1 MFERKIKKVIMRWK
15 AISKPEQKLV
25 QQLQKELG
33 VSAIIATLL
42 AQRGMHTFDAAKAFF
57 RPQWEDLHSPFLMQD
72 MDKAVDRIHAALEED
87 EAIMVYGDYDV
98 DGTTSV
104 ALMASFLAEK
114 TTKITPYIPDRYTE
128 GYGVSYQGIDVAK
141 AKGIQLIIALD
152 CGVKAVDK
160 VAYAKEKGID
170 FIICD
175 HHLPGEELPQAVA
188 LLDPKREDCNYPFD
202 ELCGCG
208 IGFKLIQ
215 ALSERWQEPKENL
228 YPYLD
233 LVATAI
239 AADIVPMEGENRT
252 LSFFGL
258 AQLRQNP
265 RPGIQ
270 GFLGALKKPVN
281 ITDLVFKV
289 APRINAAGRMDHALV
304 AVDLL
309 RSKDPTEVKKI
320 AEAIEQFNTE
330 RRATDERITKEALD
344 QIKQRKEESFPATV
358 VFAEDWHK
366 GVVGIVASRLIE
378 NYYRPTV
385 VLTRS
390 GENYA
395 GSVRSIKGFNVY
407 EALEACKDHMIQFG
421 GHKYAAGLTLKENQL
436 THFKTAFE
444 KQVEESILP
453 ELRTPVILYDLAIP
467 IEEVNHKLY
476 RIVEQMAPFGPKNM
490 RPVFCSTN
498 CVDSGQSKVVGKDQS
513 HLRLS
518 VQTPNGPLI
527 GIGFSMAKHYDYIKS
542 GGPFDLLYTLDE
554 NEWNGSVSLQ
564 LKIKAIRPKEPA

>member
-1 MFERKIKKVIMRWK
+1 MLEREIKKINMRWE
-15 AISKPEQKLV
+15 AISEPEQSYV

-33 VSAIIATLL
+33 VSSIIAALL
-42 AQRGMHTFDAAKAFF
+42 VQRGMHTFDAAKAFF
-57 RPQWEDLHSPFLMQD
+57 RPQWQDLHSPFLMRD
-72 MDKAVDRIHAALEED
+72 MDKAVARINAALEED
-87 EAIMVYGDYDV
+87 QAIMVYGDYDV

-104 ALMASFLAEK
+104 ALMSSFLNEK
-114 TTKITPYIPDRYTE
+114 TKKITPYIPDRYTE
-128 GYGVSYQGIDVAK
+128 GYGISFKGIDVAVE
-141 AKGIQLIIALD
+141 KGIQLIIALD
-152 CGVKAVDK
+152 CGIKAVDK
-160 VAYAKEKGID
+160 VAYAKKKGID

-175 HHLPGEELPQAVA
+175 HHLPGEELPQATA
-188 LLDPKREDCNYPFD
+188 LLDPKRSDCDYPFD

-215 ALSERWQEPKENL
+215 ALSESWDETEEKL
-228 YPYLD
+228 FPYLD

-252 LSFFGL
+252 LCFFGL
-258 AQLRQNP
+258 AQLHQNP

-270 GFLGALKKPVN
+270 SLLGSLKKPVN

-309 RSKDPTEVKKI
+309 TTNDHNEVKKM

-330 RRATDERITKEALD
+330 RRATDERITQEALI
-344 QIKQRKEESFPATV
+344 QIKQRKEEDFPATV

-378 NYYRPTV
+378 NHYRPTV
-385 VLTRS
+385 VLTQS
-390 GENYA
+390 GENYV
-395 GSVRSIKGFNVY
+395 GSVRSVKGFNVY
-407 EALEACKDHMIQFG
+407 NALEACKAHMLQFG
-421 GHKYAAGLTLKENQL
+421 GHKYAAGLTLHKDLL
-436 THFKTAFE
+436 TAFKAAFE
-444 KQVEESILP
+444 KQVETTILP
-453 ELRTPVILYDLAIP
+453 EQKTPVLPYDLMLP

-476 RIVEQMAPFGPKNM
+476 RIVAQMAPFGPKNM

-518 VQTPNGPLI
+518 VQTANGPLV
-527 GIGFSMAKHYDYIKS
+527 GIGFGMANHFEHIKS
-542 GGPFDLLYTLDE
+542 GAAFDLLYTLDE
-554 NEWNGSVSLQ
+554 NEWNGTISLQ
-564 LKIKAIRPKEPA
+564 LKLKAIRPKE

>member
-1 MFERKIKKVIMRWK
+1 MLEREIQKIIMRWE
-15 AISKPEQKLV
+15 AISEPEQSYV

-33 VSAIIATLL
+33 VSSIIAALL
-42 AQRGMHTFDAAKAFF
+42 VQRGMHSFGAAKAFF
-57 RPQWEDLHSPFLMQD
+57 RPQWQDLHSPFLMRD
-72 MDKAVDRIHAALEED
+72 MDKAVARIHAALEED
-87 EAIMVYGDYDV
+87 QAIMIYGDYDV

-104 ALMASFLAEK
+104 ALMSSFLNEK
-114 TTKITPYIPDRYTE
+114 TEKITPYIPDRYTE
-128 GYGVSYQGIDVAK
+128 GYGISYKGIDVATE
-141 AKGIQLIIALD
+141 KGIQLIIALD
-152 CGVKAVDK
+152 CGIKAVDK

-175 HHLPGEELPQAVA
+175 HHLPGGELPQAIA
-188 LLDPKREDCNYPFD
+188 LLDPKRPDCDYPFD

-215 ALSERWQEPKENL
+215 ALSESWDEPEEKL
-228 YPYLD
+228 FPYTD

-252 LSFFGL
+252 LCFFGL
-258 AQLRQNP
+258 VQLHQNP

-270 GFLGALKKPVN
+270 SLLGSLKKPVN

-309 RSKDPTEVKKI
+309 TTDDHNEVKKLG
-320 AEAIEQFNTE
+320 EAIEQFNTE
-330 RRATDERITKEALD
+330 RRATDERITQEALD
-344 QIKQRKEESFPATV
+344 QIKQRKEEDFPATV

-378 NYYRPTV
+378 NHYRPTV
-385 VLTRS
+385 VLTKS
-390 GENYA
+390 GENYV
-395 GSVRSIKGFNVY
+395 GSVRSVKGFNVY
-407 EALEACKDHMIQFG
+407 NSLEACKVHMLQFG
-421 GHKYAAGLTLKENQL
+421 GHKYAAGLTLHKDQL
-436 THFKTAFE
+436 NAFKSAFE
-444 KQVEESILP
+444 KQVEETILP
-453 ELRTPVILYDLAIP
+453 EQKTPVLTYDLMLP

-476 RIVEQMAPFGPKNM
+476 RIVAQMAPFGPKNM

-498 CVDSGQSKVVGKDQS
+498 CVDTGQSKVVGKDQS

-518 VQTPNGPLI
+518 LQTANGPLL
-527 GIGFSMAKHYDYIKS
+527 GIGFGMANHFEYIKS
-542 GGPFDLLYTLDE
+542 GAAFDLLYTLDE
-554 NEWNGSVSLQ
+554 NEWNGTISLQ
-564 LKIKAIRPKEPA
+564 LKIKAIRPKEQD

>member
-1 MFERKIKKVIMRWK
+1 MLEREIKKINMRWE
-15 AISKPEQKLV
+15 AILEPEQSAV

-33 VSAIIATLL
+33 VSSIIAALL
-42 AQRGMHTFDAAKAFF
+42 VKRGMHTFDTAKAFF
-57 RPQWEDLHSPFLMQD
+57 RPQWQDLHSPFLMRD
-72 MDKAVDRIHAALEED
+72 MDKAVARIHAALEED
-87 EAIMVYGDYDV
+87 QAIMVYGDYDV

-104 ALMASFLAEK
+104 ALMSSFLTEK
-114 TTKITPYIPDRYTE
+114 TEKITPYIPDRYTE
-128 GYGVSYQGIDVAK
+128 GYGISYKGIDVA
-141 AKGIQLIIALD
+141 AEKGIQLIIALD
-152 CGVKAVDK
+152 CGIKAVDK

-175 HHLPGEELPQAVA
+175 HHLPGEELPQATA
-188 LLDPKREDCNYPFD
+188 LLDPKRPDCDYPFD

-215 ALSERWQEPKENL
+215 ALSESWGDAKEKL
-228 YPYLD
+228 LPYLD

-239 AADIVPMEGENRT
+239 AADVVPMEEENRT
-252 LSFFGL
+252 LCFFGL

-270 GFLGALKKPVN
+270 SLLGSLKKSVN

-304 AVDLL
+304 AVELL
-309 RSKDPTEVKKI
+309 TSKDYNKVKKM

-330 RRATDERITKEALD
+330 RRATDERITQEALN
-344 QIKQRKEESFPATV
+344 QIKQRKEEDFPATV

-378 NYYRPTV
+378 NHYRPTV
-385 VLTRS
+385 VLTQS
-390 GENYA
+390 GENYV
-395 GSVRSIKGFNVY
+395 GSVRSVKGFNVY
-407 EALEACKDHMIQFG
+407 NALEACKVHMLQFG
-421 GHKYAAGLTLKENQL
+421 GHKYAAGLTLHKDQL
-436 THFKTAFE
+436 TAFKAAFE
-444 KQVEESILP
+444 KQVETTILP
-453 ELRTPVILYDLAIP
+453 EQKTPVLLYDLALP

-476 RIVEQMAPFGPKNM
+476 RIVAQMAPFGPKNM

-518 VQTPNGPLI
+518 VQTANGPLV
-527 GIGFSMAKHYDYIKS
+527 GIGFGMANHFEHIKS
-542 GGPFDLLYTLDE
+542 GAAFDLLYTLDE
-554 NEWNGSVSLQ
+554 NEWNGTISLQ
-564 LKIKAIRPKEPA
+564 LKLKAIRPKG

>member
-1 MFERKIKKVIMRWK
+1 MRWE
-15 AISKPEQKLV
+15 AISEPEQSAV

-33 VSAIIATLL
+33 VSSTIASLL
-42 AQRGMHTFDAAKAFF
+42 VQRGMHTFDTAKAFF
-57 RPQWEDLHSPFLMQD
+57 RPQWQDLHSPFLMRD
-72 MDKAVDRIHAALEED
+72 MDKAVARIQAALEED
-87 EAIMVYGDYDV
+87 QAIMVYGDYDV

-104 ALMASFLAEK
+104 ALMSSFLTEK
-114 TTKITPYIPDRYTE
+114 TQKVFPYIPDRYTE
-128 GYGVSYQGIDVAK
+128 GYGISYKGIDLA
-141 AKGIQLIIALD
+141 AEKGIHLIIALD
-152 CGVKAVDK
+152 CGIKAVEK

-175 HHLPGEELPQAVA
+175 HHLPGEELPQATA
-188 LLDPKREDCNYPFD
+188 LLDPKRPDCNYPFD

-215 ALSERWQEPKENL
+215 ALSESWDEPEEKL
-228 YPYLD
+228 FPYLD
-233 LVATAI
+233 LVVTAI

-270 GFLGALKKPVN
+270 SFLGTLKKPVT

-309 RSKDPTEVKKI
+309 TTKDHNEVKKI
-320 AEAIEQFNTE
+320 AAAIEQFNTD
-330 RRATDERITKEALD
+330 RRATDERITQEALD
-344 QIKQRKEESFPATV
+344 QIKQRNEEDFPATV
-358 VFAEDWHK
+358 VYAKDWHK
-366 GVVGIVASRLIE
+366 GVVGIVASRVIE

-385 VLTRS
+385 VLTQS
-390 GENYA
+390 GENYV
-395 GSVRSIKGFNVY
+395 GSVRSVKGFNVY
-407 EALEACKDHMIQFG
+407 NALEACKAHMIQFG
-421 GHKYAAGLTLKENQL
+421 GHKYAAGLSLKKTEL
-436 THFKTAFE
+436 TAFKTAFE
-444 KQVEESILP
+444 KQVEATILP
-453 ELRTPVILYDLAIP
+453 EQKTPVITYDLVLP

-476 RIVEQMAPFGPKNM
+476 RIVAQMAPFGPKNM

-498 CVDSGQSKVVGKDQS
+498 CIDSGQSKIVGQDQS

-518 VQTPNGPLI
+518 VQTVNGPLV
-527 GIGFSMAKHYDYIKS
+527 GIGFGLADHFEYIKS
-542 GGPFDLLYTLDE
+542 GAAFDLLYTLDE
-554 NEWNGSVSLQ
+554 NEWNGTSSLQ
-564 LKIKAIRPKEPA
+564 LKIKAIRPKG

>member
-1 MFERKIKKVIMRWK
+1 MLEREIQKIIMRWE
-15 AISKPEQKLV
+15 AISEPEQSYV

-33 VSAIIATLL
+33 VSSIIAALL
-42 AQRGMHTFDAAKAFF
+42 VQRGMHSFGAAKAFF
-57 RPQWEDLHSPFLMQD
+57 RPQWQDLHSPFLMRD
-72 MDKAVDRIHAALEED
+72 MDKAVARIHAALEED
-87 EAIMVYGDYDV
+87 QAIMIYGDYDV

-104 ALMASFLAEK
+104 ALMSSFLNEK
-114 TTKITPYIPDRYTE
+114 TEKITPYIPDRYTE
-128 GYGVSYQGIDVAK
+128 GYGISYKGIDVATE
-141 AKGIQLIIALD
+141 KGIQLIIALD
-152 CGVKAVDK
+152 CGIKAVDK

-175 HHLPGEELPQAVA
+175 HHLPGGELPQAIA
-188 LLDPKREDCNYPFD
+188 LLDPKRPDCDYPFD

-215 ALSERWQEPKENL
+215 ALSESWDEPEEKL
-228 YPYLD
+228 FPYTD

-252 LSFFGL
+252 LCFFGL
-258 AQLRQNP
+258 VQLHQNP

-270 GFLGALKKPVN
+270 SLLGSLKKPVN

-309 RSKDPTEVKKI
+309 TTDDHNEVKKLG
-320 AEAIEQFNTE
+320 EAIEQFNTE
-330 RRATDERITKEALD
+330 RRATDERITQEALD
-344 QIKQRKEESFPATV
+344 QIKQRKEEDFPATV

-378 NYYRPTV
+378 NHYRPTV
-385 VLTRS
+385 VLTKS
-390 GENYA
+390 GENYV
-395 GSVRSIKGFNVY
+395 GSVRSVKGFNVY
-407 EALEACKDHMIQFG
+407 NSLEACKVHMLQFG
-421 GHKYAAGLTLKENQL
+421 GHKYAAGLTLHKDQL
-436 THFKTAFE
+436 NAFKAAFE
-444 KQVEESILP
+444 KQVEETILP
-453 ELRTPVILYDLAIP
+453 EQKTPVLTYDLMLP

-476 RIVEQMAPFGPKNM
+476 RIVAQMAPFGPKNM

-498 CVDSGQSKVVGKDQS
+498 CVDTGQSKVVGKDQS

-518 VQTPNGPLI
+518 LQTANGPLL
-527 GIGFSMAKHYDYIKS
+527 GIGFGMANHFEYIKS
-542 GGPFDLLYTLDE
+542 GAAFDLLYTLDE
-554 NEWNGSVSLQ
+554 NEWNGTISLQ
-564 LKIKAIRPKEPA
+564 LKIKAIRPKEQD

>member
-1 MFERKIKKVIMRWK
+1 MPEREIKKVIMRWE
-15 AISKPEQKLV
+15 AISEPEQSVV

-33 VSAIIATLL
+33 VSSTIASLL
-42 AQRGMHTFDAAKAFF
+42 VQRGMHTFDTAKAFF
-57 RPQWEDLHSPFLMQD
+57 RPQWQDLHSPFLMRD
-72 MDKAVDRIHAALEED
+72 MDKAVARIQAALEED
-87 EAIMVYGDYDV
+87 QAIMVYGDYDV

-104 ALMASFLAEK
+104 ALMSSFLTEK
-114 TTKITPYIPDRYTE
+114 TQKVFPYIPDRYTE
-128 GYGVSYQGIDVAK
+128 GYGISYKGIDLA
-141 AKGIQLIIALD
+141 AEKGIHLIIALD
-152 CGVKAVDK
+152 CGIKAVEK

-175 HHLPGEELPQAVA
+175 HHLPGEELPQATA
-188 LLDPKREDCNYPFD
+188 LLDPKRSDCNYPFD

-215 ALSERWQEPKENL
+215 ALSESWDEPEEKL
-228 YPYLD
+228 FPYLD
-233 LVATAI
+233 LVVTAI

-270 GFLGALKKPVN
+270 SFLGTLKKPVT

-309 RSKDPTEVKKI
+309 NTKDHNEVKKI
-320 AEAIEQFNTE
+320 AAAIEQFNTD
-330 RRATDERITKEALD
+330 RRATDERITQEELD
-344 QIKQRKEESFPATV
+344 QIKQRNEEDFPATV
-358 VFAEDWHK
+358 VYAKDWHK
-366 GVVGIVASRLIE
+366 GVVGIVASRVIE

-385 VLTRS
+385 VLTQS
-390 GENYA
+390 GENYV
-395 GSVRSIKGFNVY
+395 GSVRSVKGFNVY
-407 EALEACKDHMIQFG
+407 NALEACKAHMIQFG
-421 GHKYAAGLTLKENQL
+421 GHKYAAGLSLKKTEL
-436 THFKTAFE
+436 TAFKTAFE
-444 KQVEESILP
+444 KQVEATILP
-453 ELRTPVILYDLAIP
+453 EQKTPVITYDLVLP

-476 RIVEQMAPFGPKNM
+476 RIVAQMAPFGPKNM

-498 CVDSGQSKVVGKDQS
+498 CIDSGQSKIVGQDQS

-518 VQTPNGPLI
+518 VQTVNGPLV
-527 GIGFSMAKHYDYIKS
+527 GIGFGLADHFEHIKS
-542 GGPFDLLYTLDE
+542 GAAFDLLYTLDE
-554 NEWNGSVSLQ
+554 NEWNGTSSLQ
-564 LKIKAIRPKEPA
+564 LKIKAIRPKG

>member
-1 MFERKIKKVIMRWK
+1 MRWE
-15 AISKPEQKLV
+15 AILEPEQSAV

-33 VSAIIATLL
+33 VSSIIAALL
-42 AQRGMHTFDAAKAFF
+42 VQRGMHTFDAAKAFF
-57 RPQWEDLHSPFLMQD
+57 RPQWQDLHSPFSMRD
-72 MDKAVDRIHAALEED
+72 MDKAVARINAALEED
-87 EAIMVYGDYDV
+87 QAIMVYGDYDV

-114 TTKITPYIPDRYTE
+114 TKKITPYIPDRYTE
-128 GYGVSYQGIDVAK
+128 GYGISFKGIDVA
-141 AKGIQLIIALD
+141 AEKGIQLIIALD
-152 CGVKAVDK
+152 CGIKAVDK

-175 HHLPGEELPQAVA
+175 HHLPGEELPQATA
-188 LLDPKREDCNYPFD
+188 LLDPKRPDCDYPFD

-215 ALSERWQEPKENL
+215 ALSESWDEPEENL
-228 YPYLD
+228 LPYLD

-252 LSFFGL
+252 LCFFGL
-258 AQLRQNP
+258 AQLHQNP

-270 GFLGALKKPVN
+270 RLLGTLKKPVN

-309 RSKDPTEVKKI
+309 TSKDHNEVKKM

-330 RRATDERITKEALD
+330 RRTTDERITQEALD
-344 QIKQRKEESFPATV
+344 QIKQRKEEDFPATV

-385 VLTRS
+385 VLTQS
-390 GENYA
+390 GENYV
-395 GSVRSIKGFNVY
+395 GSVRSVKGFNVY
-407 EALEACKDHMIQFG
+407 NALEACKAHMLQFG
-421 GHKYAAGLTLKENQL
+421 GHKYAAGLTLHKDQL
-436 THFKTAFE
+436 TAFKAAFE
-444 KQVEESILP
+444 KQVETTILP
-453 ELRTPVILYDLAIP
+453 EQKTPILTYDLLLP

-476 RIVEQMAPFGPKNM
+476 RIVAQMAPFGPKNM
-490 RPVFCSTN
+490 RPVFCSLN
-498 CVDSGQSKVVGKDQS
+498 CVDSGQSKVVGKDKN

-518 VQTPNGPLI
+518 VQTANGPLV
-527 GIGFSMAKHYDYIKS
+527 GIGFGMANHFEYIKS
-542 GGPFDLLYTLDE
+542 GAAFDLLYTLDE
-554 NEWNGSVSLQ
+554 NEWNGTTSLQ
-564 LKIKAIRPKEPA
+564 LKLKAIRPKE

>member
-1 MFERKIKKVIMRWK
+1 VLEREIQKIIMRWE
-15 AISKPEQKLV
+15 AISEPEQSYV

-33 VSAIIATLL
+33 VSSIIAALL
-42 AQRGMHTFDAAKAFF
+42 VQRGMHSFGAAKAFF
-57 RPQWEDLHSPFLMQD
+57 RPQWQDLHSPFLMRD
-72 MDKAVDRIHAALEED
+72 MDKAVARIHAALEED
-87 EAIMVYGDYDV
+87 QAIMIYGDYDV

-104 ALMASFLAEK
+104 ALMSSFLNEK
-114 TTKITPYIPDRYTE
+114 TEKITPYIPDRYTE
-128 GYGVSYQGIDVAK
+128 GYGISYKGIDVATE
-141 AKGIQLIIALD
+141 KGIQLIIALD
-152 CGVKAVDK
+152 CGIKAVDK

-175 HHLPGEELPQAVA
+175 HHLPGGELPQAIA
-188 LLDPKREDCNYPFD
+188 LLDPKRPDCDYPFD

-215 ALSERWQEPKENL
+215 ALSESWDEPEEKL
-228 YPYLD
+228 FPYTD

-252 LSFFGL
+252 LCFFGL
-258 AQLRQNP
+258 VQLHQNP

-270 GFLGALKKPVN
+270 SLLGSLKKPVN

-309 RSKDPTEVKKI
+309 TTDDHNEVKKLG
-320 AEAIEQFNTE
+320 EAIEQFNTE
-330 RRATDERITKEALD
+330 RRATDERITQEALD
-344 QIKQRKEESFPATV
+344 QIKQRKEEDFPATV

-378 NYYRPTV
+378 NHYRPTV
-385 VLTRS
+385 VLTKS
-390 GENYA
+390 GENYV
-395 GSVRSIKGFNVY
+395 GSVRSVKGFNVY
-407 EALEACKDHMIQFG
+407 NSLEACKVHMLQFG
-421 GHKYAAGLTLKENQL
+421 GHKYAAGLILHKDQL
-436 THFKTAFE
+436 NAFKAAFE
-444 KQVEESILP
+444 KQVEETILP
-453 ELRTPVILYDLAIP
+453 EQKTPVLTYDLMLP

-476 RIVEQMAPFGPKNM
+476 RIVAQMAPFGPKNM

-498 CVDSGQSKVVGKDQS
+498 CVDTGQSKVVGKDQS

-518 VQTPNGPLI
+518 LQTANGPLL
-527 GIGFSMAKHYDYIKS
+527 GIGFGMANHFEYIKS
-542 GGPFDLLYTLDE
+542 GAAFDLLYTLDE
-554 NEWNGSVSLQ
+554 NEWNGTISLQ
-564 LKIKAIRPKEPA
+564 LKIKAIRPKEQY

>member
-1 MFERKIKKVIMRWK
+1 MLKREIQKIIMRWE
-15 AISKPEQKLV
+15 AILEPEQSYV

-33 VSAIIATLL
+33 VSSIIAALL
-42 AQRGMHTFDAAKAFF
+42 VQRGMHSFDAAKAFF
-57 RPQWEDLHSPFLMQD
+57 RPQWQDLHSPFLMRD
-72 MDKAVDRIHAALEED
+72 MDKAVARIHAALEED
-87 EAIMVYGDYDV
+87 QAIMIYGDYDV

-104 ALMASFLAEK
+104 ALMSSFLNEK
-114 TTKITPYIPDRYTE
+114 TEKITPYIPDRNTE
-128 GYGVSYQGIDVAK
+128 GYGISYKGIDVATE
-141 AKGIQLIIALD
+141 KGIQLIIALD
-152 CGVKAVDK
+152 CGIKAVDK

-175 HHLPGEELPQAVA
+175 HHLPGGELPQAIA
-188 LLDPKREDCNYPFD
+188 LLDPKRPDCDYPFD

-215 ALSERWQEPKENL
+215 ALSESWDEPEEKL
-228 YPYLD
+228 FPYLD

-258 AQLRQNP
+258 AQLHQNP

-270 GFLGALKKPVN
+270 SFLGSLKKPVN

-309 RSKDPTEVKKI
+309 TSKDHNDVKKM

-330 RRATDERITKEALD
+330 RRATDERITQEALN
-344 QIKQRKEESFPATV
+344 QIKQRKEEDFPATV

-385 VLTRS
+385 VLTQS
-390 GENYA
+390 GENYV
-395 GSVRSIKGFNVY
+395 GSVRSVKGFNVY
-407 EALEACKDHMIQFG
+407 DALEACKKHILKFG
-421 GHKYAAGLTLKENQL
+421 GHKYAAGLTLHKDQL
-436 THFKTAFE
+436 TVFKAAFE
-444 KQVEESILP
+444 KQVAATILP
-453 ELRTPVILYDLAIP
+453 EQKTPFLPYDLMLP
-467 IEEVNHKLY
+467 IEEVNRKLY
-476 RIVEQMAPFGPKNM
+476 RIVAQMAPFGPKNM

-498 CVDSGQSKVVGKDQS
+498 CVDSGQSKVVGEDQS
-513 HLRLS
+513 HLLLS
-518 VQTPNGPLI
+518 VQTANGPLV
-527 GIGFSMAKHYDYIKS
+527 GIGFGMANHFEHIKS
-542 GGPFDLLYTLDE
+542 GATFDLLYTLDE
-554 NEWNGSVSLQ
+554 NEWNGVISLQ
-564 LKIKAIRPKEPA
+564 LKLKAIRPKE

>member
-1 MFERKIKKVIMRWK
+1 MLEREIKKINMRWE
-15 AISKPEQKLV
+15 AISEPEQSFV

-33 VSAIIATLL
+33 VSSIIAALL
-42 AQRGMHTFDAAKAFF
+42 VQRGMHTFGAAKAFF
-57 RPQWEDLHSPFLMQD
+57 RPQWQDLHSPFLMRD
-72 MDKAVDRIHAALEED
+72 MDKAVARIHAALEED
-87 EAIMVYGDYDV
+87 QAIMVYGDYDV

-104 ALMASFLAEK
+104 ALMSSFLNEK
-114 TTKITPYIPDRYTE
+114 TKKITPYIPDRYTE
-128 GYGVSYQGIDVAK
+128 GYGISYKGIDVA
-141 AKGIQLIIALD
+141 AEKGIQLIIALD
-152 CGVKAVDK
+152 CGIKAVDK

-175 HHLPGEELPQAVA
+175 HHLPGEELPQATA
-188 LLDPKREDCNYPFD
+188 LLDPKRPDCDYPFD

-215 ALSERWQEPKENL
+215 ALSESWGDAKEKL
-228 YPYLD
+228 LPYLD

-239 AADIVPMEGENRT
+239 AADVVPMEEENRT
-252 LSFFGL
+252 LCFFGL

-270 GFLGALKKPVN
+270 SLLGSLKKSVN

-304 AVDLL
+304 AVELL
-309 RSKDPTEVKKI
+309 TSKDYNEVKKM

-330 RRATDERITKEALD
+330 RRATDERITQEALN
-344 QIKQRKEESFPATV
+344 QIKQRKEEDFPATV
-358 VFAEDWHK
+358 VFAADWHK

-378 NYYRPTV
+378 NHYRPTV
-385 VLTRS
+385 VLTQS
-390 GENYA
+390 GENYV
-395 GSVRSIKGFNVY
+395 GSVRSVKGFNIY
-407 EALEACKDHMIQFG
+407 NALDACKAHMLQFG
-421 GHKYAAGLTLKENQL
+421 GHKYAAGLTLHKDQL
-436 THFKTAFE
+436 TTFKAAFE
-444 KQVEESILP
+444 KQVETTILP
-453 ELRTPVILYDLAIP
+453 EQKTPVLLYDLALP

-476 RIVEQMAPFGPKNM
+476 RIVAQMAPFGPKNM

-518 VQTPNGPLI
+518 VQTANGPLV
-527 GIGFSMAKHYDYIKS
+527 GIGFGMANHFEHIKS
-542 GGPFDLLYTLDE
+542 GAAFDLLYTLDE
-554 NEWNGSVSLQ
+554 NEWNGTISLQ
-564 LKIKAIRPKEPA
+564 LKLKAIRPKE

>member
-1 MFERKIKKVIMRWK
+1 MLKRKIKKVIMRWE
-15 AISKPEQKLV
+15 AILEPEQSAV

-33 VSAIIATLL
+33 VSSIIAALL
-42 AQRGMHTFDAAKAFF
+42 VQRGMHTFDAAKAFF
-57 RPQWEDLHSPFLMQD
+57 RPQWQDLHSPFSMQD
-72 MDKAVDRIHAALEED
+72 MDKAVARINAALEED
-87 EAIMVYGDYDV
+87 QAIMVYGDYDV

-104 ALMASFLAEK
+104 ALMSSFLTEK
-114 TTKITPYIPDRYTE
+114 TKKITPYIPDRYTE
-128 GYGVSYQGIDVAK
+128 GYGISYKGIDVA
-141 AKGIQLIIALD
+141 AEKGIQLIIALD
-152 CGVKAVDK
+152 CGIKAVDK

-175 HHLPGEELPQAVA
+175 HHLPGEELPQATA
-188 LLDPKREDCNYPFD
+188 LLDPKRPDCDYPFD

-215 ALSERWQEPKENL
+215 ALSESWEEPEENL
-228 YPYLD
+228 LPYLD

-252 LSFFGL
+252 LCFFGL
-258 AQLRQNP
+258 AQLHQYP

-270 GFLGALKKPVN
+270 CLLGSLKKPVN

-309 RSKDPTEVKKI
+309 ASKDHNEVKKM

-330 RRATDERITKEALD
+330 RRATDERITQEALD
-344 QIKQRKEESFPATV
+344 QIKQRKEEDFLATV

-385 VLTRS
+385 VLTQS
-390 GENYA
+390 GENYV
-395 GSVRSIKGFNVY
+395 GSVRSVKGFNVY
-407 EALEACKDHMIQFG
+407 NALEACKAHMLQFG
-421 GHKYAAGLTLKENQL
+421 GHKYAAGLTLHKDQL
-436 THFKTAFE
+436 TAFKAAFE
-444 KQVEESILP
+444 KQVETTILP
-453 ELRTPVILYDLAIP
+453 EQKTPSLTYDLLLP

-476 RIVEQMAPFGPKNM
+476 RIVAQMAPFGPKNM
-490 RPVFCSTN
+490 RPVFCSIN
-498 CVDSGQSKVVGKDQS
+498 CVDSGQSKVVGKDKN

-518 VQTPNGPLI
+518 VQTVNGPLV
-527 GIGFSMAKHYDYIKS
+527 GIGFGMANHFEYIKS
-542 GGPFDLLYTLDE
+542 GAAFDLIYTLDE
-554 NEWNGSVSLQ
+554 NEWNGTTSLQ
-564 LKIKAIRPKEPA
+564 LKLKAIRPKE